1 MQLSQ
6 KQKTFLGFFSAFWK
20 SSLNFEHFQKK
31 MTLIADLFPKL
42 RTPKNELDQLQY
54 LPFQRILRKATW

>member
-6 KQKTFLGFFSAFWK
+6 KQKTFLGLFLAFWK

-31 MTLIADLFPKL
+31 MTLIAHLFPKL
-42 RTPKNELDQLQY
+42 RTPKNELDQLQ
-54 LPFQRILRKATW
+54 